1 MALEKQEV
9 LDQIIVQERGTIEW
23 RIATRIV
30 DDGVF
35 LSESY
40 WRSTLTPGQDLSN
53 IPDTVKNICDVVWT
67 PQVIADW
74 ETYVSQ
80 LENV

>member
-9 LDQIIVQERGTIEW
+9 VDLINVQERGTVEW

-40 WRSTLTPGQDLSN
+40 WRSTLQPGEDLSG
-53 IPDTVKNICDVVWT
+53 IPDVVKNICEAVWT

-74 ETYVSQ
+74 NTFKDG
-80 LENV
+80 

>member
-9 LDQIIVQERGTIEW
+9 LDQINVKERGTIEW

-40 WRSTLTPGQDLSN
+40 WRSVLTPGQDLSN
-53 IPDTVKNICDVVWT
+53 IPDAVKNICDVVWT

>member
-9 LDQIIVQERGTIEW
+9 IDQINVKERGTVEW

-40 WRSTLTPGQDLSN
+40 WRSVLTPGQDLSN
-53 IPDTVKNICDVVWT
+53 IPDAVKNICDVVWT